1 MRVGLRLLVVLGCT
15 NLALVSPSAS
25 QQLGINL
32 SHQISASHGHQL
44 IQQQIYRQQRGFGAS
59 QLDLEVL
66 SQPAA
71 TSLSSDP
78 ILPSFKVPAAGLPS
92 DFRLS
97 ITNLDQ
103 TEAITSSR
111 EEQSATVLFSHS
123 PLFRASN

>member
-1 MRVGLRLLVVLGCT
+1 MRVGFRLLVVLGCA

-59 QLDLEVL
+59 QLDLDVL
-66 SQPAA
+66 AA

-78 ILPSFKVPAAGLPS
+78 ILPSFTVPAAGLPS